1 MGILHKKTS
10 DQPHRRQSSSGTVR
24 QPIADSQR
32 QNIFQRNRTL
42 TGSTSNHLSA
52 THHPTDLQSPRTHV
66 HHLALR
72 RRKVGMVLLIVLG
85 GTIVLLWLLTQFTA
99 NVVVSV
105 SDASV
110 SRPID
115 KTLYQ
120 KAIED
125 YLGMNPISRLR
136 FAMDQSNLSAYLSHT
151 LPEIDGLQ
159 QASFGGIGATDFTIT
174 VRKPVAGWELDS
186 KHYFVDAKGVAF
198 ERNYYTNPSVQ
209 IVDDSGASLQQG
221 ATVASNRFLSFV
233 GRIVAL
239 SGASGYTVTQAT
251 LPAGTT
257 RQLEV
262 RLKDVVPIVRLSIDR
277 PAGEQVEDMGRVL
290 NFFASRGQAPQYV
303 DVRVSGKAFY
313 R

>member
-10 DQPHRRQSSSGTVR
+10 DQPHRRQSAGGSVR
-24 QPIADSQR
+24 QPLADSQR

-42 TGSTSNHLSA
+42 TGSTSNYLSE
-52 THHPTDLQSPRTHV
+52 THHQTDLKSPRTHV

-72 RRKVGMVLLIVLG
+72 RRKVGMVLMIVLG
-85 GTIVLLWLLTQFTA
+85 GALLLLWLLSQFTA
-99 NVVVSV
+99 SVIISV
-105 SDASV
+105 SDSSV
-110 SRPID
+110 SRPINSA
-115 KTLYQ
+115 LYQ

-136 FAMDQSNLSAYLSHT
+136 FAMDNTSLSAYLTQT
-151 LPEIDGLQ
+151 LPEIDSLQ
-159 QASFGGIGATDFTIT
+159 QTSFGGIGATDFTIT

-198 ERNYYTNPSVQ
+198 ERNYYANPSVQ

-221 ATVASNRFLSFV
+221 TTVASNRFLGFV

-239 SGASGYTVTQAT
+239 SKVGGYTVTQAT

-257 RQLEV
+257 RQLEI
-262 RLKDVVPIVRLSIDR
+262 RLKDVAPIVRLSIDR
-277 PAGEQVEDMGRVL
+277 PAGEQVEDMGRTL

-303 DVRVSGKAFY
+303 DVRVRGKAFY
-313 R
+313 K

>member
-1 MGILHKKTS
+1 
-10 DQPHRRQSSSGTVR
+10 
-24 QPIADSQR
+24 
-32 QNIFQRNRTL
+32 
-42 TGSTSNHLSA
+42 
-52 THHPTDLQSPRTHV
+52 
-66 HHLALR
+66 
-72 RRKVGMVLLIVLG
+72 MVLLIVLG
-85 GTIVLLWLLTQFTA
+85 GTVVLLWLLTQFTA
-99 NVVVSV
+99 NVVISV

-110 SRPID
+110 SRPIET
-115 KTLYQ
+115 TLYQ

-136 FAMDQSNLSAYLSHT
+136 FAMDQSNLSAYLSHS
-151 LPEIDGLQ
+151 LPEIEGLQ
-159 QASFGGIGATDFTIT
+159 QTSFGGIGTTDFTII

-198 ERNYYTNPSVQ
+198 ERNYYANPSVQ

-221 ATVASNRFLSFV
+221 ATVASNRFLGFV

-239 SGASGYTVTQAT
+239 SSASGYTVTQAT
-251 LPAGTT
+251 LPVGTT

-290 NFFASRGQAPQYV
+290 NFFASRGQAPPYV